1 MSSGMIPVVYFDTS
15 VIGGVFD
22 TEFMPWSKRLME
34 NVKTGKMIAM
44 ISDLTLK
51 ELDEAPVKVRQIP
64 STIPDAFKKYVV
76 LNDEMRELAEKYISE
91 GIIARTHLVDAQH
104 ISIATITRIDVLVS
118 WNFKHI
124 VNLNRIRSY
133 NGVNLNNGYQMLEI
147 RTPREVLDDE

>member
-1 MSSGMIPVVYFDTS
+1 MIPVAYVDTS

-22 TEFMPWSKRLME
+22 SEFMQWSIKLME

-51 ELDEAPVKVRQIP
+51 ELDKSPEKVRQIP
-64 STIPDAFKKYVV
+64 DTIPDEFKKYVI
-76 LNDEMRELAEKYISE
+76 LDDEMKELAGKYISE
-91 GIIARTHLVDAQH
+91 GIITSAHLVDAQH
-104 ISIATITRIDVLVS
+104 ISIATINRTDVLVS

-133 NGVNLNNGYQMLEI
+133 NALNLKNGYQMLEI
-147 RTPREVLDDE
+147 RTPREVLDHE

>member
-1 MSSGMIPVVYFDTS
+1 MIPVVYVDTS
-15 VIGGVFD
+15 VIGGVYD

-34 NVKTGKMIAM
+34 NAKTGKMIAM

-51 ELDEAPVKVRQIP
+51 ELDESPEKVRQIP
-64 STIPDAFKKYVV
+64 GTIPDEFKKYVI
-76 LNDEMRELAEKYISE
+76 LNDEMKELAEKYISE
-91 GIIARTHLVDAQH
+91 GIITRTHLVDAQH
-104 ISIATITRIDVLVS
+104 ISIATINRTDVLVS

-133 NGVNLNNGYQMLEI
+133 NAVNLKNGYQMLEI